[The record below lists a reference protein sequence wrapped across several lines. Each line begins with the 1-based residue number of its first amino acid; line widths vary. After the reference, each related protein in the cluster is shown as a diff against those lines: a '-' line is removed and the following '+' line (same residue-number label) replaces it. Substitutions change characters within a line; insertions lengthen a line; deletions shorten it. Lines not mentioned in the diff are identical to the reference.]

1 MPTTRTS
8 TRPRSLIAAAVL
20 LAAGLAALIAA
31 PSASAL
37 GFAAP
42 PSGLS
47 AAPTDLQAG
56 ANSDFNIHVGFT
68 DPADDVENLTISLPP
83 GLVGNPNAA
92 PQCTVA
98 ELEGA
103 GCPAESQ
110 VGTVA
115 TGLSISGIPQTV
127 NGGLFNLTPQPGE
140 PARFGIRLSALPL
153 TLPVLGDVLLPP
165 IIMQS
170 AVKLRSDDYGLDT
183 IINGIPNTATLLQ
196 APPLPEIEVPIDITA
211 MDVGLLGQVGQGA
224 FLRNPTTCAPATVRF
239 TADSHTGSTSAPD
252 SVVGQANPFTPT
264 GCDQLDFSPEFTA
277 KIGAPGMTGQGTRPP
292 VTTVISQGATEAGLR
307 RAEVLLPTV
316 LGSNPDPLSS
326 ACAEADFQDHKCTGG
341 SVVGSAVA
349 SSPLLTEPLT
359 GPVVLVANESGLP
372 KVGLDLRGQL
382 ELMLKGEFVFGA
394 STGVAFDGLPD
405 IPISVFQLRF
415 NENNLVVADVDLCT
429 TPAVFSTS
437 FESHTGATAGGPA
450 TAAIEGCGAAGPAK
464 GGAGKCKKA
473 KKKRKQAGKSE
484 AVAAKKKKKKSRK
497 RCKKKRRKRK

>member
-8 TRPRSLIAAAVL
+8 TRPRSLIATAVL

-110 VGTVA
+110 VGTVE
-115 TGLSISGIPQTV
+115 TGVVLLGLLPQTV
-127 NGGLFNLTPQPGE
+127 SGGLFNLIPQPGE
-140 PARFGIRLSALPL
+140 PARFGIRLNALPL
-153 TLPVLGDVLLPP
+153 PLPGNPVLPP
-165 IIMQS
+165 IILQS
-170 AVKLRSDDYGLDT
+170 AVKLRSSDYGLDT
-183 IINGIPNTATLLQ
+183 VINDIPDTATVLGSD
-196 APPLPEIEVPIDITA
+196 VPIDITS
-211 MDVGLLGQVGQGA
+211 MDVGLLGQVEQGA

-239 TADSHTGSTSAPD
+239 KADSHTGSTSAPG

-307 RAEVLLPTV
+307 RAEVLLPAV

-326 ACAEADFQDHKCTGG
+326 ACAEADFQDHQCTGG

-405 IPISVFQLRF
+405 IPISIFQLRF
-415 NENNLVVADVDLCT
+415 NENNLVVSDVDLCT

-437 FESHTGATAGGPA
+437 FTSHTGATSGGPA

-464 GGAGKCKKA
+464 GGARKCKQA
-473 KKKRKQAGKSE
+473 KKKRRKAGKSA
-484 AVAAKKKKKKSRK
+484 AVAAKKKSKT
-497 RCKKKRRKRK
+497 RCKRKKGKKRKNRK